1 MSFAGKRVLALES
14 RRATETAE
22 LIRRNGGEPV
32 VAPSMREVPL
42 ETNNDALLFAERL
55 FSGTFDCMI
64 FLTGVGTR
72 YLATLVAL
80 RHGPDAFPS
89 ALRKIT
95 VVARGPKPIA
105 ALRELNVPVQVTV
118 PEPNTWREI
127 VAVMQERPERNLAVQ
142 LYGAYPKE
150 LLESLQTNGRTV
162 TPVPI
167 YTWALPDDTEPL
179 KQAAMK
185 LSAGHFDFVLLTSS
199 HQIVHLMQV
208 ARDLGIEA
216 AVHAALK
223 NTTVASIG
231 PDTSNTLRE
240 FGIEPA
246 MEPSHPKLGILV
258 KEAAEYAPARS

>member
-22 LIRRNGGEPV
+22 LIRRNGGEPF

-42 ETNNDALLFAERL
+42 ETNHDALLFAERL

-72 YLATLVAL
+72 YLARLLAS
-80 RHGPDAFPS
+80 RYGDDAFPS
-89 ALRKIT
+89 ALKKVT

-105 ALRELNVPVQVTV
+105 ALRELYVPIQVTV

-127 VAVMQERPERNLAVQ
+127 VTIMHGRPERNLAVQ

-167 YTWALPDDTEPL
+167 YTWALPEDIEPL
-179 KQAAMK
+179 KQAARQ
-185 LSAGHFDFVLLTSS
+185 LASGNFDV
-199 HQIVHLMQV
+199 I
-208 ARDLGIEA
+208 AD
-216 AVHAALK
+216 
-223 NTTVASIG
+223 
-231 PDTSNTLRE
+231 E
-240 FGIEPA
+240 F
-246 MEPSHPKLGILV
+246 
-258 KEAAEYAPARS
+258 APARISDANLS